1 MNRRRFGFTLVELI
15 VVISVIG
22 ILAAVTVVGFNRY
35 QADSRDARRAAS
47 AATITE
53 ALEKYYDKN
62 GEYPGCTILEQ
73 EASVITTDVLPGLQA
88 ETLIAPQT
96 TGGLTNAIQCG
107 ETLTINGT
115 DFFEYEG
122 DGSTTCLT
130 GDSCLSY
137 SLKYKDEASGTI
149 QSVDSRRQTSIA
161 TSTQPTV
168 TVETIGASTV
178 ALTWT
183 AVGNASGY
191 KIQAATNSGFSAGLA
206 ESISS
211 STGTTVLNL
220 NPTTLYYFRVAGM
233 SGTSTGTWSSTVTA
247 TTLTVEPPVLNCST
261 VNSGTQMTI
270 TWPAVSGATSYTLQ
284 RSTSAS
290 FTSPT
295 INTGITGT
303 SQAATGLTTGTLY
316 YYRALTVSGSA
327 SSAWSTT
334 CSGGPVLAPTGI
346 GSTSPTCGGATVT
359 WTGSTGA
366 TSYNIEHSASGSFT
380 SPTTSTGHT
389 GTSGSVTGLPQG
401 ATRYLRVYAVLG
413 SAISAASSST
423 NVAVGICPPASYTI
437 SGVNNSGT
445 WTATSNAICAAGTT
459 ANYQW
464 YANGSAWQSGDDK
477 QVVGY
482 ALNYGQSVTLTVNT
496 RCYNGTGTSTWAGAS
511 NSSAY
516 TRPVP
521 APTLNGLSVQSNA
534 SGSNDR
540 VNTSFS
546 AVCGGLNEMLLQQG
560 SYTDTSSNR
569 FALPNNYGTS
579 DSRLWYSTGTVLY
592 RVRTQCN
599 GVWSGWSNQQSA
611 YVTS

>member
-1 MNRRRFGFTLVELI
+1 
-15 VVISVIG
+15 
-22 ILAAVTVVGFNRY
+22 
-35 QADSRDARRAAS
+35 
-47 AATITE
+47 
-53 ALEKYYDKN
+53 
-62 GEYPGCTILEQ
+62 
-73 EASVITTDVLPGLQA
+73 
-88 ETLIAPQT
+88 
-96 TGGLTNAIQCG
+96 
-107 ETLTINGT
+107 
-115 DFFEYEG
+115 
-122 DGSTTCLT
+122 
-130 GDSCLSY
+130 LSY

-161 TSTQPTV
+161 TSNQPTV
-168 TVETIGASTV
+168 TVGTIAPTSV

-183 AVGNASGY
+183 AVTNASSY
-191 KIQAATNSGFSAGLA
+191 KIQVATNSGFSSGLA
-206 ESISS
+206 EATSS
-211 STGTTVLNL
+211 STGYTVPNL

-247 TTLTVEPPVLNCST
+247 TTIAVDPPVLNCSA

-295 INTGITGT
+295 INSGIVGT

-316 YYRALTVSGSA
+316 YYRALTVSGAA
-327 SSAWSTT
+327 SSAWSST

-346 GSTSPTCGGATVT
+346 GSTSPSCGQATVT

-389 GTSGSVTGLPQG
+389 GTSGTVTGVSQG

-413 SAISAASSST
+413 SAISPASSST

-437 SGVNNSGT
+437 SAVDTSGT

-464 YANGSAWQSGDDK
+464 YANAVAWQSGDDK

-482 ALNYGQSVTLTVNT
+482 ALNYGQSITLTVNT

-534 SGSNDR
+534 SGANDR

-546 AVCGGLNEMLLQQG
+546 GVCGGLNEMLLQQG

-579 DSRLWYSTGTVLY
+579 DSRIWYSTGTVLY